1 MEEEKRF
8 FPTEEQKL
16 MAAGRQSS
24 LAGTDILALAVAGS
38 PQAHPHSVAAPD
50 LQGLV
55 AKAVPLQQ
63 EPTQLVPN
71 LLFPCLVFV

>member
-24 LAGTDILALAVAGS
+24 LAGTDIFVSACCCGLPTGS
-38 PQAHPHSVAAPD
+38 PRAPHRLTHTVWQHLTYKD
-50 LQGLV
+50 W
-55 AKAVPLQQ
+55 
-63 EPTQLVPN
+63 
-71 LLFPCLVFV
+71 